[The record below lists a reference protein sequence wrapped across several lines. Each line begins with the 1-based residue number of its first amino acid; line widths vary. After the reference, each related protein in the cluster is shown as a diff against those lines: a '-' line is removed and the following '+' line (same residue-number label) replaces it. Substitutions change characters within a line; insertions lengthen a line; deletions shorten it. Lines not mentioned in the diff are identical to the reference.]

1 VVSTVVEAGSGLS
14 GLTVADGALW
24 VAGFFD
30 DTVSRID
37 PTAAEGDGDVRGLR
51 NASRSRRR
59 VRSGVGRSR
68 RQGAESVDLASG
80 DVKVVAAGGMDGP
93 SSTAVAAGEGAVWAT
108 VLE

>member
-1 VVSTVVEAGSGLS
+1 MVEAGSGLS

-24 VAGFFD
+24 VAGFFN

-37 PTAAEGDGDVRGLR
+37 PTAAEVTATFEVFGAPHDLAVGFD
-51 NASRSRRR
+51 R
-59 VRSGVGRSR
+59 VWV
-68 RQGAESVDLASG
+68 AADDKVLIVDLASG

-93 SSTAVAAGEGAVWAT
+93 SPTAVAAGEGAVWAT